1 MEQRKMS
8 RESKINPFDMP
19 EEDRRIGFKPRTC
32 PDCGKSFS
40 WFAQQKRK
48 DKKFKVCPYSINC
61 PK

>member
-1 MEQRKMS
+1 MS

-19 EEDRRIGFKPRTC
+19 EEPIRHKTNFKSRSC

-40 WFAQQKRK
+40 WIAQQRRK